1 MTPSRSSRTARYAPH
16 STLVPRAA
24 IDGESTCGS
33 SPGRSARRHQELV
46 ALDQLEVER
55 PVGAVLEADHHGVL
69 LDRDHLART
78 EGPVLHRLPGLERAP
93 RRRSRLPGLAHVA
106 PAARPLDGLP
116 AVPQQ
121 PNPTALPGLAR
132 ATTTSGPGP

>member
-55 PVGAVLEADHHGVL
+55 PVGAVLEADHHGVV
-69 LDRDHLART
+69 LDRDHLARS
-78 EGPVLHRLPGLERAP
+78 EGPVRHSLHGPERALGRCGRLPR
-93 RRRSRLPGLAHVA
+93 VA
-106 PAARPLDGLP
+106 PVVQTDG
-116 AVPQQ
+116 
-121 PNPTALPGLAR
+121 TADGWTEVREQLAPWAR
-132 ATTTSGPGP
+132 AGPAGGRRE

>member
-46 ALDQLEVER
+46 ALDQLEIER
-55 PVGAVLEADHHGVL
+55 PVGAVIEADHHGVL
-69 LDRDHLART
+69 LDGDHLART
-78 EGPVLHRLPGLERAP
+78 EGLVLHRLPGPERALG
-93 RRRSRLPGLAHVA
+93 RCGRLPGVAHVA
-106 PAARPLDGLP
+106 PTAGPHDGLP
-116 AVPQQ
+116 EVRAQLTPS
-121 PNPTALPGLAR
+121 AL
-132 ATTTSGPGP
+132 